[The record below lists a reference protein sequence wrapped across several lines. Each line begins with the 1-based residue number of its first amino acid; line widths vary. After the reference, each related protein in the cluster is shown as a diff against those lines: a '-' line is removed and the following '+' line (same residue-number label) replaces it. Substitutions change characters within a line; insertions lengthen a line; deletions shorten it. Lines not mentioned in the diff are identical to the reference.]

1 MAFSTAKPI
10 FYGWKM
16 IVVLAIT
23 ELISYGV
30 LFYSF
35 TIFIKPMQS
44 ELGWLSAEI
53 TGGYSLSLGIT
64 ALCAIVVG
72 YRLDRSGTRWIM
84 KAGAGFAARLGVHR
98 SYIQ

>member
-44 ELGWLSAEI
+44 ELGCLRPRTQQMLVARRRD
-53 TGGYSLSLGIT
+53 
-64 ALCAIVVG
+64 
-72 YRLDRSGTRWIM
+72 RLP
-84 KAGAGFAARLGVHR
+84 H
-98 SYIQ
+98 